1 MSKVLVVPKHLY
13 PHQKDLIKTVLEDT
27 EGKWY
32 IVKSCRQ
39 LAGKTHCLENL
50 ILLVA
55 LTRPGSVS
63 MVCEPSNAQ
72 SAKVASETYAA
83 VSHLKGI
90 RYNGSTNLLW
100 FDNGSKVYFKSS
112 EADPKSIRGY
122 TIKRGGI
129 LVLDEGGFIPEEYY
143 NAIFPIIRKYK
154 APLVVAS
161 TPDRQSGMFWNLW
174 NRGLENDQSNVV
186 SINWSKYVDTFYTP
200 EELEFYK
207 SVYSSRRFRTEIL
220 GEFSINSGTVFSNLS
235 ECLGKPKSESKE
247 YYVGVDW
254 GTGSGKD
261 YTVITILNKDKEM
274 VYLKAFNDIAPMEQ
288 VTFLKDLLW
297 KYKPKRVLVE
307 GNSIGSIYF
316 DALERPFR
324 TSGIK
329 VQKFQTTNDSK
340 CRIVDQLAAH
350 LEQRKITLLDNEEL
364 LRELAGYEEQI
375 TKSGL
380 RTYNC
385 PPPLHDD
392 YVMSLCIAL
401 EAATS
406 NKGTYSISIY

>member
-100 FDNGSKVYFKSS
+100 FDNGSKIYFKSS

-174 NRGLENDQSNVV
+174 NRGLANDQSNVV
-186 SINWSKYVDTFYTP
+186 SINWSKYVNNFYTP

-220 GEFSINSGTVFSNLS
+220 GEFTIDGGSVFTNFDK
-235 ECLGKPKSESKE
+235 CVGKPEDRKIKLISI
-247 YYVGVDW
+247 DW
-254 GTGSGKD
+254 GTGGGD
-261 YTVITILNKDKEM
+261 YTAVVFWNKDRQ
-274 VYLKAFNDIAPMEQ
+274 VVDLKYFNDLTPVQQLEYIKTRVIQ
-288 VTFLKDLLW
+288 D
-297 KYKPKRVLVE
+297 KPERIIVE
-307 GNSIGSIYF
+307 SNSIGSVYYDMLKKSLPGVQVEKF
-316 DALERPFR
+316 T
-324 TSGIK
+324 TS
-329 VQKFQTTNDSK
+329 NSSK
-340 CRIVDQLAAH
+340 CEIVDRLQAGFEHEEIL
-350 LEQRKITLLDNEEL
+350 IPDDEEL
-364 LRELAGYEEQI
+364 LRELRGFEEQT

-385 PPPLHDD
+385 PSPLHDD
-392 YVMSLCIAL
+392 LVMAL
-401 EAATS
+401 AIGYWRLT
-406 NKGTYSISIY
+406 KRTGQYSISTY

>member
-220 GEFSINSGTVFSNLS
+220 GEFTIDGGSVFTNLDK
-235 ECLGKPKSESKE
+235 CIGKPEDKKVKLIS
-247 YYVGVDW
+247 VDW
-254 GTGSGKD
+254 GAGGGD
-261 YTVITILNKDKEM
+261 YTAIIFWNKDKQVVDLKYFNDLTPM
-274 VYLKAFNDIAPMEQ
+274 SQLDYLKEKIVRERPEK
-288 VTFLKDLLW
+288 V
-297 KYKPKRVLVE
+297 VVE
-307 GNSIGSIYF
+307 SNSIGSVYYDMLKKSLPGVQVEKF
-316 DALERPFR
+316 N
-324 TSGIK
+324 TS
-329 VQKFQTTNDSK
+329 NSSK
-340 CRIVDQLAAH
+340 CEIVDRLQAGFEHEEIL
-350 LEQRKITLLDNEEL
+350 IPDNEEL
-364 LRELAGYEEQI
+364 LRELRGFEEQT

-392 YVMSLCIAL
+392 LVMAL
-401 EAATS
+401 AIGYSKLTKKVGQYS
-406 NKGTYSISIY
+406 FSTY